1 MDNSKVAV
9 VSTVN
14 GTIGIYSPEY
24 GFKKDWAKKG
34 QKIMIDKELLENL
47 MYDNGVEY
55 MFQTGMLYIEDM
67 EVKKEMGLEPED
79 ATEPVNIIVL
89 SDKDMRRYLTV
100 MPVAE
105 FKQKIATLS
114 TEQKKNLVDFA
125 VENEIMNIEKSE
137 ILKEATSLDSI
148 KMIELNRQN
157 KEV

>member
-1 MDNSKVAV
+1 
-9 VSTVN
+9 
-14 GTIGIYSPEY
+14 
-24 GFKKDWAKKG
+24 
-34 QKIMIDKELLENL
+34 MIDKELLENL

-89 SDKDMRRYLTV
+89 SDKDMKRYLTV

-148 KMIELNRQN
+148 KMIELNR
-157 KEV
+157 